1 MVNYF
6 YKVKEYFAIKGIKIC
21 KKRVRRIPIR
31 RFWMGKLDESAIRK
45 SHHPGR
51 QIGLVQFLK

>member
-21 KKRVRRIPIR
+21 KKKGAANSGTP
-31 RFWMGKLDESAIRK
+31 FLEGTLDECCS
-45 SHHPGR
+45 R
-51 QIGLVQFLK
+51 QHF